1 MQIAVIGSGDMGGA
15 LALALSRR
23 HRVSVSGSRLGSE
36 SAAAVVAESGGRV
49 TEAEASAAASAADV
63 VILAVPW
70 TAVSQTLG
78 AELIR
83 ALDEKILIVVTLPW
97 VDTETLAVGTTTS
110 GAEAIAATVRG
121 ARVVQAF
128 NTVAS
133 ATVAAPAE
141 HGIPATTIVSSDD
154 AGAKATVMQLARELG
169 LDVVDG
175 GPLRTARYTEPMA
188 MLYAQLA
195 YDGQL
200 GETVAFRVLRDN
212 APLNAPL
219 NAA

>member
-1 MQIAVIGSGDMGGA
+1 MQIAVIGCGDMGGA

-23 HRVSVSGSRLGSE
+23 HNVSVSGSRLGSE
-36 SAAAVVAESGGRV
+36 SAAVVVRQSAERIV
-49 TEAEASAAASAADV
+49 EVDASAAAKAADV
-63 VILAVPW
+63 VILAIPW
-70 TAVSQTLG
+70 TAVDQTLIS
-78 AELIR
+78 ELVR

-97 VDTETLAVGTTTS
+97 ADSDTLAVGTTTS
-110 GAEAIAATVRG
+110 GAEVIASKATG

-133 ATVAAPAE
+133 VTVASPAE
-141 HGIPATTIVSSDD
+141 HGVPATTIVSSDD
-154 AGAKATVMQLARELG
+154 ASAKAVVMDLARELG

-195 YDGQL
+195 FDGLL
-200 GETVAFRVLRDN
+200 GETVAFRVLRED
-212 APLNAPL
+212 APISEA
-219 NAA
+219 